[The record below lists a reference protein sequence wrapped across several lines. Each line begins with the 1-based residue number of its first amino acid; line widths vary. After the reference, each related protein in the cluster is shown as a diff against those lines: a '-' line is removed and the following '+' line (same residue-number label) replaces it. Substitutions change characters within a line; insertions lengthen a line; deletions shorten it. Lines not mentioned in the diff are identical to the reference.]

1 MSSMAILT
9 LVSVSPLEILTVLVV
24 SLYVIYIY
32 FLLASPVH
40 NHKKDMIFLMDLMET
55 EHMYENFDTDL
66 RGSFREHKE
75 LLEEKD
81 RRLQDTQDN
90 ETVYPFTLRCLLKNV
105 EPDLLKCI
113 FFIILNFTALINH
126 IIIVRKTNLSS
137 LVASQEELAILECL
151 IQFYEFLERMKGEK
165 DLLND
170 SKKYTP
176 LLSFDL

>member
-1 MSSMAILT
+1 MSSAAILT
-9 LVSVSPLEILTVLVV
+9 PVPVLPLEILTVLVV

-40 NHKKDMIFLMDLMET
+40 NHRKDMISLMDLMEA

-81 RRLQDTQDN
+81 RRLQDMQDN
-90 ETVYPFTLRCLLKNV
+90 ETVYPFTLRHLLKNV
-105 EPDLLKCI
+105 EPDLLKCM

-126 IIIVRKTNLSS
+126 IIIVRKTNLPS

-151 IQFYEFLERMKGEK
+151 IQFSEFLERMKREK
-165 DLLND
+165 DLLDD

>member
-1 MSSMAILT
+1 MSSATILT
-9 LVSVSPLEILTVLVV
+9 PVPVSPLEILTVLVV

-40 NHKKDMIFLMDLMET
+40 NHRKDMISLMDLMEA

-66 RGSFREHKE
+66 RGGFREHKE

-90 ETVYPFTLRCLLKNV
+90 ETVYSFTLRRLLKNV
-105 EPDLLKCI
+105 EPDLLKCM
-113 FFIILNFTALINH
+113 FFIILDFTALINY

-137 LVASQEELAILECL
+137 LVVSQEELAILECL
-151 IQFYEFLERMKGEK
+151 IQFSEFLERMKGEK
-165 DLLND
+165 DLLDD
-170 SKKYTP
+170 SKKYIP
-176 LLSFDL
+176 LLSFNL

>member
-1 MSSMAILT
+1 
-9 LVSVSPLEILTVLVV
+9 
-24 SLYVIYIY
+24 
-32 FLLASPVH
+32 
-40 NHKKDMIFLMDLMET
+40 MDLMKA

-66 RGSFREHKE
+66 RGDFQEHKE

-90 ETVYPFTLRCLLKNV
+90 ETVYPFTLCRLLKNV
-105 EPDLLKCI
+105 EPDLLKCM
-113 FFIILNFTALINH
+113 FFIILDFTALINH
-126 IIIVRKTNLSS
+126 IIIVRKTNLPS
-137 LVASQEELAILECL
+137 LVVSQEELAILECL
-151 IQFYEFLERMKGEK
+151 IQFSEFLERMKGEK